1 MPIKKHKSVCDSYL
15 SLVSC
20 CYTVPSFLLCVSS
33 PEQIKEMKSSTLA
46 AVLVAA
52 FTPLAS
58 AHAGHDHS
66 HGEERVWSAADL
78 EELENKWGTDFGFS
92 GINTFGALNRIH
104 IFECLSRESSD

>member
-15 SLVSC
+15 NLVSC
-20 CYTVPSFLLCVSS
+20 DYTVSSLLLRVSS
-33 PEQIKEMKSSTLA
+33 PKLIKKMKSSTLA
-46 AVLVAA
+46 VVLVAA

-92 GINTFGALNRIH
+92 GINTFGALTK
-104 IFECLSRESSD
+104 FTSSSTLWKKY